1 LGNCPVDEPAKT
13 DGWVDRV
20 QSGQAAHD
28 PQLDV
33 VWVNT
38 SGMRGRTGHDLLLS
52 IIMVM
57 ECGWDIEMVIN
68 LSK

>member
-1 LGNCPVDEPAKT
+1 MSRAPVKNDRWSLITCNLGNCPVDEPVKT

-33 VWVNT
+33 VWVNVWYAWAN
-38 SGMRGRTGHDLLLS
+38 GP
-52 IIMVM
+52 
-57 ECGWDIEMVIN
+57 
-68 LSK
+68 